1 MSVAD
6 QAPSVAERGRKC
18 EPAYS
23 GGHLSDGRLS
33 EGLHLSVV
41 ALGEAEQIA
50 PAVVGQ
56 YFEQRSPIDRHFFKV
71 SPNSMT
77 GKDHAKNAA
86 LS

>member
-1 MSVAD
+1 
-6 QAPSVAERGRKC
+6 
-18 EPAYS
+18 
-23 GGHLSDGRLS
+23 
-33 EGLHLSVV
+33 VV

-77 GKDHAKNAA
+77 EKDHPKNAA